1 MRTYAVLSRMLDYPD
16 EELLAHTEDIQS
28 ILVAEDGLSDRDRGD
43 IVEVLAWM
51 SGMKLLELQQNYV
64 ATFDNRSENSLHLT
78 HHLFGEDD
86 HDRGRG
92 PAMINLGEHY
102 KKAGLEAKQGELP
115 DFLPLL
121 LEYAATLEK
130 DKAGPFLGDA
140 CKVLTVLAA
149 NLEKEESPYAPLIR
163 LLERHGKP
171 FCNDDE

>member
-1 MRTYAVLSRMLDYPD
+1 MLDYPD
-16 EELLAHTEDIQS
+16 EELINHADDIRKV
-28 ILVAEDGLSDRDRGD
+28 LDDEADLDKRDRDD
-43 IVEVLAWM
+43 ITGVLDWM
-51 SGMKLLELQQNYV
+51 TGLELLELQQNYV

-121 LEYAATLEK
+121 LEYAARLEK
-130 DKAGPFLGDA
+130 DKVGPFLGDA
-140 CKVLTVLAA
+140 CKVLTVLAE
-149 NLEKEESPYAPLIR
+149 NLEKEGSPYSPLIR

-171 FCNDDE
+171 YCNDEE